1 MAYFYFYTILIIIV
15 AIIQSLALPY
25 ELVLGVRPDLL
36 LIVSTMAAVN
46 YGRTAGGSLGF
57 IAGILQDWFTGG
69 LFGIHSLSKVI
80 TGYLCGFLRDHI
92 YQKHFLT
99 SSVITLFATLV
110 DQFLILVL
118 SSLLVKIEILQY
130 GIKTVV
136 IPLAIWNAIIALF
149 LYPLIYKL
157 ESLLNRRK
165 IW

>member
-1 MAYFYFYTILIIIV
+1 
-15 AIIQSLALPY
+15 
-25 ELVLGVRPDLL
+25 
-36 LIVSTMAAVN
+36 MAAIN
-46 YGRTAGGSLGF
+46 YGRTVGGSLGF
-57 IAGILQDWFTGG
+57 IAGILQDWFSGG
-69 LFGIHSLSKVI
+69 IFGIHSLSKVI

-99 SSVITLFATLV
+99 SPVVTLFATLL
-110 DQFLILVL
+110 DQGLILIF
-118 SSLLVKIEILQY
+118 SSLLVRIEVLQY

-149 LYPLIYKL
+149 IHPLIYKL